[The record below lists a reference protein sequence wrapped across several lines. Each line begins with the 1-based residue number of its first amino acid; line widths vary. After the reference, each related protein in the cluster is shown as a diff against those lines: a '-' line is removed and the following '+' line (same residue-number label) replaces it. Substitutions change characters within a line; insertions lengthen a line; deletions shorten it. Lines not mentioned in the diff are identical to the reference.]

1 VVFEKEEMMIRQL
14 PLFQRSTCV
23 AACAVLALL
32 AVTEL
37 VYAQTPRIQGQSA
50 AASGMGNAFSAQADD
65 ASAIHYNPAGM
76 TQLRG
81 VQFMNGSLF
90 LGGATTHVSPTGQTT
105 RGDRGGSVAWPPP
118 THLYITANLKDIGFD
133 ALEKWTAGVGIT
145 VPFGSLTEYQTT
157 APFSQ
162 SVLFNTL
169 PLLDIKPTVAY
180 KLNDY
185 LSFGLGADIYTFST
199 LFGEGHLEIK
209 NTTGAGGTGAQREIN
224 GSGTG
229 AGFNASMMYTP
240 LRNAEG
246 KPLANVGIVYR
257 SQAVVPLSGQFLSDG
272 ALVADAKA
280 NLVLPQIITGAIA
293 LWPVRDQEREWKIEM
308 DVDHIK
314 WKSFRNTTISLSSGG
329 GIPVAQDWRNS
340 YNVMVGTE
348 YKFLKMERLPEWEVA
363 LRAGYSHYQTQM
375 PDQTFNA
382 GIPSSDTH
390 IPSIGVG
397 FLCKENGSFFGLTK
411 CGNLGMG
418 SMKPKAIG
426 LDLSY
431 QVAYYED
438 RTVVGQ
444 VTNPAAGTN
453 AAVNG
458 TYRTTIHAGG
468 VTLRFN
474 F

>member
-1 VVFEKEEMMIRQL
+1 MMNRHCMVFR
-14 PLFQRSTCV
+14 LFVCGMGV
-23 AACAVLALL
+23 AALAGFIL
-32 AVTEL
+32 AEPGH
-37 VYAQTPRIQGQSA
+37 AQTPRIQGQGT
-50 AASGMGNAFSAQADD
+50 AASGMGNAFAAQADD
-65 ASAIHYNPAGM
+65 ASALHYNPAGM

-81 VQFMNGSLF
+81 VQFLNGSLF
-90 LGGATTHVSPTGQTT
+90 IGGATTHTSTAGQVT

-118 THLYITANLKDIGFD
+118 THFYLTANLKDIGFD

-157 APFSQ
+157 APFGA

-180 KLNDY
+180 RLNDQ

-209 NTTGAGGTGAQREIN
+209 SRPGGTDREVN

-240 LRNAEG
+240 FRNTEG
-246 KPLANVGIVYR
+246 KPLANIGIVYR
-257 SQAVVPLSGQFLSDG
+257 SQAVVPLSGQLISNG
-272 ALVADAKA
+272 AALADAKA

-293 LWPVRDQEREWKIEM
+293 LWPVRDQEREWKLEM

-314 WKSFRNTTISLSSGG
+314 WKSFRNTTINLSTPNALGTPAL
-329 GIPVAQDWRNS
+329 PVAQDWRNS
-340 YNVMVGTE
+340 YNVMFGTE
-348 YKFLKMERLPEWEVA
+348 YKFLKVERMPDWEVA
-363 LRAGYSHYQTQM
+363 LRAGYTHLQTQM

-382 GIPSSDTH
+382 GIPSADVH
-390 IPSIGVG
+390 IPGIGMG
-397 FLCKENGSFFGLTK
+397 FTCKENGSFLGLTK

-418 SMKPKAIG
+418 SMKPKSIG

-431 QVAYYED
+431 QAAFYED
-438 RTVVGQ
+438 RTVTGQ
-444 VTNPAAGTN
+444 VSSLTAGTN

-468 VTLRFN
+468 VSLRFN